1 MSNIHKTAIA
11 ALSTSIPSAS
21 MARFFPK
28 FSIGVKIFAIATSMF
43 AFLAIMMGINYDRI
57 KKVND
62 ELIDL
67 AEYLTPLTAHTTLI
81 NARVLKQQIH
91 LERILQLYE
100 SEPIDWQQIE
110 EELAAFEKQGQQVD
124 EEIQA
129 AIALSREA
137 IEHAKLLRDIV
148 QFARI
153 EPILFHIEEEHEE
166 FNDRGLQITRSL
178 RTENQNF
185 IDFLEDE
192 LQEEEERFNQ
202 EVRNLFQ
209 ELSEFTQRS
218 ARNAERE
225 ERAILRLNIILMI
238 LATGFGMV
246 SAFGLTMGL
255 VNPLKK
261 LLRST
266 REVERGNLNTK
277 VAIASGDEIEI
288 LGNTFNLMVAEIK
301 EKEQIKNTFGQY
313 LDPRIVEN
321 LIQQQSKQNIEERQ
335 IVTVLFSDVAGF
347 TGISEMLAPE
357 GLVKLLNQ
365 YFTLAAEP
373 IARYNGVIDCFIGD
387 ALRAFWGEPFV
398 SATEHAQF
406 ACFAALEQF
415 EQLARLQ
422 RMMPDLMGFR
432 KGLPDFNIRVG
443 LATSEV
449 IAGNIGSEQFKSY
462 TVMGNAV
469 EWAERLEALNK
480 KYGTKIL
487 LTEDTWKLAKDAI
500 ETREIDMI
508 SIGDRQIKIYE
519 LLSRKNELD
528 LEREYLRDTFEIG
541 LSAYRDREFFKAR
554 GYFETCLLARSDDC
568 SAQIYLEKIDRQSL
582 LKGKSSS

>member
-1 MSNIHKTAIA
+1 
-11 ALSTSIPSAS
+11 

-28 FSIGVKIFAIATSMF
+28 FSIGVKIFAIATSML

-67 AEYLTPLTAHTTLI
+67 AEYLTPLTAHTTII

-100 SEPIDWQQIE
+100 SEPINWQQIE
-110 EELAAFEKQGQQVD
+110 EELAAFEEQGKKVG
-124 EEIQA
+124 EEIQT
-129 AIALSREA
+129 AIALSRKA
-137 IEHAKLLRDIV
+137 ISHAKLLRDIV
-148 QFARI
+148 QFARVA
-153 EPILFHIEEEHEE
+153 PLLSHIKEEHEE
-166 FNDRGLQITRSL
+166 FNDRGLQIARSL
-178 RTENQNF
+178 QTKNDNF

-192 LQEEEERFNQ
+192 LQEEEQRFNQ
-202 EVRNLFQ
+202 QVQSLFQ

-225 ERAILRLNIILMI
+225 EREILHLNIILMI
-238 LATGFGMV
+238 LATGFGIV
-246 SAFGLTMGL
+246 SAFILTMGL

-266 REVERGNLNTK
+266 REVEKGNLNIQ
-277 VAIASGDEIEI
+277 VGISSGDEIET
-288 LGNTFNLMVAEIK
+288 LGNAFNLMIEEIK

-313 LDPRIVEN
+313 LDPRIVES
-321 LIQQQSKQNIEERQ
+321 LIQQKAQKNIEEKQ
-335 IVTVLFSDVAGF
+335 IATVLFSDVAGF

-365 YFTLAAEP
+365 YFTLVAEP

-387 ALRAFWGEPFV
+387 AMRAFWGEPFV
-398 SATEHAQF
+398 SVTEHAKF

-422 RMMPDLMGFR
+422 HMMPDLMGFR

-462 TVMGNAV
+462 TVMGSAV
-469 EWAERLEALNK
+469 EWAERLETLNK

-487 LTEDTWKLAKDAI
+487 ITEDTRKLAKDAI
-500 ETREIDMI
+500 ETREIDVI
-508 SIGDRQIKIYE
+508 PVGDRQIKIYE
-519 LLSRKNELD
+519 LLSRKGELN
-528 LEREYLRDTFEIG
+528 LEREDLRDNFELG
-541 LSAYRDREFFKAR
+541 LFAYQSKEFTKAR
-554 GYFETCLLARSDDC
+554 GYFETCILAQPEDRPS
-568 SAQIYLEKIDRQSL
+568 QIYLEIIKKQSL
-582 LKGKSSS
+582 LKDSQNQ